1 MDNMM
6 KKISSICLALLITL
20 SFIPVA
26 GMQEAYAEGTNV
38 GTITLDL
45 TKGRVRLSGD
55 QLAAFNNVMTALDK
69 AKVINE
75 FKIYDDDAYDL
86 GKSGQYDVCRH
97 DYNGY
102 SEYYRYEKAD
112 YNGTWS
118 TAQNVEKSVF
128 AGIKEDLNSK
138 NLAYCDDINIILPE
152 VYDIWVEGTQLND
165 SNAADVKGDNTVAYD
180 SKTKTLTL
188 NGATLKLESTGPV
201 DWTAVKTYEE
211 LNLKLIGT
219 NNIIQENNPKAEFA
233 IGIDAEKLNVS
244 GPGSLEINI
253 DTDKKCYGI
262 SSLDLTIDGAKITSN
277 VKTEPGKIAY
287 GVAATNNNIELKNG
301 AVLKAVSYGDSV
313 NAEGVKADGL
323 SVSENSILEAL
334 ADGAAVD
341 AANIDDATK
350 ARGAWV
356 NDAADATGA
365 SAWNMTSSLSDF
377 KYVRMPLNHVHLW
390 VEGEITK
397 QPTCTET
404 GIRTLVCTACGET
417 TTETIAS
424 KGHDYGAWTT
434 TKAATELAAGTE
446 TKTCSSC
453 GDRQTRTVKKLAPSL
468 KAVKIVK
475 PAAAKKSATIKWK
488 KVAKKNLKKIKKVQI
503 QYSPYKKFNKGVKT
517 KYANAKKTSLKIK
530 GLKSKKTYY
539 VRIRAYTKSGKTVH
553 ISKWSAVK
561 KVKIK

>member
-1 MDNMM
+1 MNNMM

-20 SFIPVA
+20 SFIPVI
-26 GMQEAYAEGTNV
+26 GMQEAFAEGKNA

-45 TKGRVRLSGD
+45 TQGNVSLSGD
-55 QLAAFNNVMTALDK
+55 KLDAFNNVMQELHSDGIIYIMKFGDYIYNLDNDK
-69 AKVINE
+69 
-75 FKIYDDDAYDL
+75 
-86 GKSGQYDVCRH
+86 
-97 DYNGY
+97 YNTYEIGRKDHAEY
-102 SEYYRYEKAD
+102 SEFYMRDNVSFTGE
-112 YNGTWS
+112 WS
-118 TAQNVEKSVF
+118 QPIDASIQNKL
-128 AGIKEDLNSK
+128 KEANK
-138 NLAYCDDINIILPE
+138 NYCERVVVVIPE
-152 VYDIWVEGTQLND
+152 VYNIWVEGVQLNKTT
-165 SNAADVKGDNTVAYD
+165 AADIKGDKTAVYD
-180 SKTKTLTL
+180 DQTKTLTL
-188 NGATLKLESTGPV
+188 NGATLKIKST
-201 DWTAVKTYEE
+201 DSISWTAVKTYEE

-219 NNIIQENNPKAEFA
+219 NNIIQDGNPEAEFA

-262 SSLDLTIDGAKITSN
+262 SSGDLTIDGAKITSN
-277 VKTEPGKIAY
+277 VKTEPRKIAY

-301 AVLKAVSYGDSV
+301 AVLKAVSYTDSV

-350 ARGAWV
+350 ARSAWV

-365 SAWNMTSSLSDF
+365 SAWNKTSSLSDF

-446 TKTCSSC
+446 TKTCSLC

-468 KAVKIVK
+468 KAVKIAK

-539 VRIRAYTKSGKTVH
+539 VRVRAYTKSGKTVH